1 MTTTYVREK
10 GRKVS
15 KHHKRRLSPML
26 AALFAFLLCSS
37 IAATAASGSSADRA
51 ADSSSLHFAMPAG
64 DIDHL
69 DPGLWYY
76 ASTWKLSLA
85 TCTPLLT
92 FPDAAGNAGKQV
104 VGGIA
109 GMPKISN
116 GGRTY
121 TFQIKPGLKFPN
133 GQPITAAVEKAT
145 FDRLFG
151 KKLASPAVSFFNVI
165 AGSQAVADGKATSI
179 SGIKAQ
185 GNTLTMTLTS
195 PVGSFLKRM
204 TVPWTCPVPLGSPAT
219 PTENGSLLVSGP
231 YVVSKYVP
239 DRTLVL
245 SRNPA
250 YNATQLGA
258 RGHFQTITFDI
269 GVDPSQAEL
278 QIKAGQLDGYLDRL
292 PSASVNQ
299 DLTNPSLKGQ
309 IFVHPTPSVTYL
321 WMNNDVPPFNNPK
334 VRQAV
339 NYAINR
345 NAILRVW
352 GGRSQGQIT
361 DQILPPTMGGYRDA
375 TIYPA
380 SGNVAKAKQ
389 LLKQAG
395 VKLPVNTLLRTRSD
409 SPGFLEMAQVVQSEL
424 KQIGFNVTI
433 KSAPDSVNGGII
445 STRANKI
452 PMGINNW
459 TQDYPDGDDFFVP
472 LLDGKT
478 ITPTNNNNYAAFS
491 NVGVEKAIARISPMV
506 GAARDAAWE
515 NLDISTMKTLAPWA
529 PLINPAWVDLFSSRL
544 TGYVYTPVYGLD
556 LTTLRAK

>member
-1 MTTTYVREK
+1 MTAARVRKEEGMSRAFK
-10 GRKVS
+10 QRIVRS
-15 KHHKRRLSPML
+15 LVPAAA
-26 AALFAFLLCSS
+26 AALVLGAA
-37 IAATAASGSSADRA
+37 AATAASRGSIRGA
-51 ADSSSLHFAMPAG
+51 ADAGTLHFAMPAG
-64 DIDHL
+64 SIDHL
-69 DPGLWYY
+69 DPALWYF

-92 FPDAAGNAGKQV
+92 YPDAAGSAGKKV
-104 VGGIA
+104 VAGIA
-109 GMPKISN
+109 GMPTISN

-133 GQPITAAVEKAT
+133 GKPIDAAVEKAT

-151 KKLASPAVSFFNVI
+151 KKLASPAVGFFNVI
-165 AGSQAVADGKATSI
+165 TGSQAVADGKAKSI
-179 SGIKAQ
+179 SGITAK
-185 GNTLTMTLTS
+185 GNTLTINLTA

-204 TVPWTCPVPLGSPAT
+204 TVPWTCPVPVGSPAG

-245 SRNPA
+245 SRNKA
-250 YNATQLGA
+250 FNAKELGV
-258 RGHFQTITFDI
+258 RGHFQTIAFDI
-269 GVDPSQAEL
+269 GVDASQAEL

-292 PSASVNQ
+292 PAASVNQ
-299 DLTNPSLKGQ
+299 DLTDPSLKGR
-309 IFVHPTPSVTYL
+309 IFLEPTPSVTYL
-321 WMNNDVPPFNNPK
+321 WLNNDVAPFNNAK
-334 VRQAV
+334 VRQAI
-339 NYAINR
+339 NYAIDR

-361 DQILPPTMGGYRDA
+361 DQILPPTMGAYRDVQ
-375 TIYPA
+375 IYPA
-380 SGNVAKAKQ
+380 AGDVAKAKA
-389 LLKQAG
+389 LLKAAG
-395 VKLPVNTLLRTRSD
+395 IKLPVNTLLRTRSD
-409 SPGFLEMAQVVQSEL
+409 APGFLDMAQAVQSEL

-433 KSAPDSVNGGII
+433 KSAPDSVNYGII

-472 LLDGKT
+472 LLDGRR
-478 ITPTNNNNYAAFS
+478 ITPTNNNDFAAFNS
-491 NVGVEKAIARISPMV
+491 ATTEKVIDTINPMV

-515 NLDISTMKTLAPWA
+515 RLDITTMRTLAPWA
-529 PLINPAWVDLFSSRL
+529 PLINPTWVDLISSRL
-544 TGYVYTPVYGLD
+544 TGYVYTPVYGID

>member
-1 MTTTYVREK
+1 M
-10 GRKVS
+10 S
-15 KHHKRRLSPML
+15 RRLKVQAAVAAALLLL
-26 AALFAFLLCSS
+26 AA
-37 IAATAASGSSADRA
+37 IAAGAAKSSTSGRTA
-51 ADSSSLHFAMPAG
+51 SSSLHFAMPSG

-69 DPGLWYY
+69 DPGLWYF
-76 ASTWKLSLA
+76 ASTWKLAFA

-92 FPDAAGNAGKQV
+92 YPDAAGNAGKIV

-109 GMPKISN
+109 DLPRISN

-133 GQPITAAVEKAT
+133 GKPIDAAAEKAT

-151 KKLASPAVSFFNVI
+151 KKLASPAVGFFNVI
-165 AGSQAVADGKATSI
+165 AGSQAVADGKAKSI
-179 SGIKAQ
+179 SGITAS
-185 GNTLTMTLTS
+185 GNTLKITLTQ

-204 TVPWTCPVPLGSPAT
+204 TVPWTCPVPAGSPAGA
-219 PTENGSLLVSGP
+219 TENGSLLVSGP
-231 YVVSKYVP
+231 YLVSKYVP

-245 SRNPA
+245 TKNPA
-250 YNATQLGA
+250 FNTKELGA
-258 RGHFQTITFDI
+258 RGHFDTITFDI
-269 GVDPSQAEL
+269 GVDASQAEL

-292 PSASVNQ
+292 PSATVNQ
-299 DLTNPSLKGQ
+299 DLTDPSLKGR
-309 IFVHPTPSVTYL
+309 IFLNPTPSVTYL
-321 WMNNDVPPFNNPK
+321 WLNNTVKPFDNPK

-375 TIYPA
+375 QIYPA
-380 SGNVAKAKQ
+380 SGDPAKAKA

-395 VKLPVNTLLRTRSD
+395 VKLPIVALLRTRSD

-424 KQIGFNVTI
+424 DAVGFKINI

-445 STRANKI
+445 STPANKV

-472 LLDGKT
+472 LLDGRH
-478 ITPTNNNNYAAFS
+478 ITPTNNNNYASFS
-491 NVGVEKAIARISPMV
+491 NAGVEKAIDKINPMV
-506 GAARDAAWE
+506 GPGRDAAWE
-515 NLDISTMKTLAPWA
+515 KLDISTMTNLAPWA
-529 PLINPAWVDLFSSRL
+529 PLINPTWVDLVSSHV
-544 TGYVYTPVYGLD
+544 TGYLYTPVYGID